1 MGTLCQYVVD
11 KTVEGPNPPF
21 PSARMAK
28 LFYEFL
34 GRYNEWKLVRR
45 QETIGL
51 FVVFL
56 FGLLALILPWLY
68 PEIGISVSILT
79 IILLFFA
86 VKHYIKLNEKV
97 SHLYVNVHILH
108 HHLIGKLEVGFCDH
122 RDPCQCVEEFR
133 GYVLKKYD
141 ISLDIGSLR

>member
-1 MGTLCQYVVD
+1 VGTLCQYVVD

-68 PEIGISVSILT
+68 PEIGISVSILML
-79 IILLFFA
+79 ILLFFA
-86 VKHYIKLNEKV
+86 VRHYIKLNEKV